1 MVCNSGVGLTPVIDG
16 NVHHFSAGGLY
27 NGLVLL
33 IDDETR
39 TYWDHITGEA
49 VHGELK
55 GAKLDNW
62 PIKMTNVE
70 TASKHEPNLRVHRS
84 MLTFIGRLMGWA
96 IRWLPMKL
104 PPSFRGTM
112 GKPDDRQPEME
123 IGLGV
128 VTDGVRR
135 FYPKRSIGEGID
147 DEIDGRSLQVRI
159 GEDAVPVAKWD
170 NGSRPLQLF
179 TRWYGFSYTYPDC
192 EVWDESEMAKK
203 VES

>member
-1 MVCNSGVGLTPVIDG
+1 MVAGK
-16 NVHHFSAGGLY
+16 VHHFSAGGLY

-39 TYWDHITGEA
+39 TYWDHITGKA
-49 VHGELK
+49 VHGDLK

-62 PIKMTNVE
+62 PIEMTNVE
-70 TASKHEPNLRVHRS
+70 TALKNDSNLRVHHS
-84 MLTFIGRLMGWA
+84 KPTFLGRLMVWVH
-96 IRWLPMKL
+96 RWLPIKL
-104 PPSFRGTM
+104 PPNFRGTM

-135 FYPKRSIGEGID
+135 FYPKRSIGKGID
-147 DEIDGRSLQVRI
+147 DEIDGQALHIHI
-159 GEDAVPVAKWD
+159 GEDAVPVAKWN

-192 EVWDESEMAKK
+192 EVWGESEAAKK

>member
-1 MVCNSGVGLTPVIDG
+1 MVAGK
-16 NVHHFSAGGLY
+16 VHHFSAGGLY

-39 TYWDHITGEA
+39 TYWDHITGKA
-49 VHGELK
+49 VHGDLK

-62 PIKMTNVE
+62 PIEMTNVE
-70 TASKHEPNLRVHRS
+70 TALKNDSNLRVHHS
-84 MLTFIGRLMGWA
+84 KPTFLGRLMVWVH
-96 IRWLPMKL
+96 RWLPIKL
-104 PPSFRGTM
+104 PPNFRGTM
-112 GKPDDRQPEME
+112 GKPDDRQPKME

-135 FYPKRSIGEGID
+135 FYPKRSIGKGID
-147 DEIDGRSLQVRI
+147 DEIDGQALHIHI
-159 GEDAVPVAKWD
+159 GEDAVPVAKWN

-192 EVWDESEMAKK
+192 EVWGESEAAKK

>member
-1 MVCNSGVGLTPVIDG
+1 L
-16 NVHHFSAGGLY
+16 
-27 NGLVLL
+27 
-33 IDDETR
+33 TR

-62 PIKMTNVE
+62 PIEMTNVE
-70 TASKHEPNLRVHRS
+70 TALKNEPNLRVHRS
-84 MLTFIGRLMGWA
+84 QPTFLGRLMVWMLP
-96 IRWLPMKL
+96 WVPMKL
-104 PPSFRGTM
+104 PPHFRGTM

-128 VTDGVRR
+128 VTDDVCR
-135 FYPKRSIGEGID
+135 FYPKRSIGAGID
-147 DEIDGRSLQVRI
+147 DEIDGRPLHIHI

-192 EVWDESEMAKK
+192 EVWGESVAKGTLT
-203 VES
+203 S

>member
-1 MVCNSGVGLTPVIDG
+1 MVAGK
-16 NVHHFSAGGLY
+16 VHHFSAGGLY
-27 NGLVLL
+27 NGLALL

-39 TYWDHITGEA
+39 TYWDHITGKA
-49 VHGELK
+49 VHGDLK

-62 PIKMTNVE
+62 PIEMTNVE
-70 TASKHEPNLRVHRS
+70 TALKNDPNLRVHHS
-84 MLTFIGRLMGWA
+84 KPIILGWL
-96 IRWLPMKL
+96 IVWVHRWLPWML
-104 PPSFRGTM
+104 PPHFRGTM

-147 DEIDGRSLQVRI
+147 DEIDERALHIHI

-192 EVWDESEMAKK
+192 EVWGESEAAKK

>member
-1 MVCNSGVGLTPVIDG
+1 MP
-16 NVHHFSAGGLY
+16 
-27 NGLVLL
+27 
-33 IDDETR
+33 
-39 TYWDHITGEA
+39 
-49 VHGELK
+49 
-55 GAKLDNW
+55 
-62 PIKMTNVE
+62 
-70 TASKHEPNLRVHRS
+70 
-84 MLTFIGRLMGWA
+84 TFIGRLMGWA

-112 GKPDDRQPEME
+112 GKPDARQPEME

-147 DEIDGRSLQVRI
+147 DEIGGRSLQIRI
-159 GEDAVPVAKWD
+159 GEDAVPVAIWD

-192 EVWDESEMAKK
+192 GAWEESEMAKK

>member
-1 MVCNSGVGLTPVIDG
+1 VVAGK
-16 NVHHFSAGGLY
+16 VHHFSAGGLY

-39 TYWDHITGEA
+39 TYWDHITGKA
-49 VHGELK
+49 VHGDLK

-62 PIKMTNVE
+62 PIEMTNVE
-70 TASKHEPNLRVHRS
+70 TALKNDSNLRVHHS
-84 MLTFIGRLMGWA
+84 KPTFLGRLMVWVH
-96 IRWLPMKL
+96 RWLPMKL
-104 PPSFRGTM
+104 PPNFRGTM

-135 FYPKRSIGEGID
+135 FYPKRSIGKGID
-147 DEIDGRSLQVRI
+147 DEIDGQALHIHI
-159 GEDAVPVAKWD
+159 GEDAVPVAKWN

-192 EVWDESEMAKK
+192 EVWGESEAAKK

>member
-1 MVCNSGVGLTPVIDG
+1 MVAGK
-16 NVHHFSAGGLY
+16 VHHFSAGGLY

-62 PIKMTNVE
+62 PIEMTNVE
-70 TASKHEPNLRVHRS
+70 TALKNDPNLRVHHS
-84 MLTFIGRLMGWA
+84 KPTFLGRLMVWVH
-96 IRWLPMKL
+96 RWLPMKL
-104 PPSFRGTM
+104 PPNFRGTM

-147 DEIDGRSLQVRI
+147 DEIDGRALHIHI

-179 TRWYGFSYTYPDC
+179 TRWYGFSYTYPYC
-192 EVWDESEMAKK
+192 EVWGESEAAKK
-203 VES
+203 VKS

>member
-1 MVCNSGVGLTPVIDG
+1 MVAGK
-16 NVHHFSAGGLY
+16 VHHFSAGGLY

-55 GAKLDNW
+55 GTKLDNW
-62 PIKMTNVE
+62 PIEMTNVE
-70 TASKHEPNLRVHRS
+70 TALKNEPNLRVHRS
-84 MLTFIGRLMGWA
+84 KPTFLGRLMVWA
-96 IRWLPMKL
+96 LPWIPMKL
-104 PPSFRGTM
+104 PPHFRGTM
-112 GKPDDRQPEME
+112 GEPDDRQLEME
-123 IGLGV
+123 IGIGV
-128 VTDGVRR
+128 VLDRVRR

-147 DEIDGRSLQVRI
+147 DKIDGQTLHIRI

-170 NGSRPLQLF
+170 DGSRPLQLF

-192 EVWDESEMAKK
+192 EVWGESETAKK